1 MIKTFSKSLS
11 WLLSVVMIF
20 GMLVVD
26 LGTITAN
33 SMTTNQFNERLNEL
47 RQKYPTGYVWKDGY
61 RGKYELTGEELT
73 WVQCK
78 GFAHLMGYEVFGTDP
93 GTWQVDYNFN
103 HLEPGDIIQFGDP
116 YVDYGNHSVF
126 CISVSGNTYHFV
138 DCNGRGN
145 NDENGYYVRG
155 LRKVLWDDVGYISS
169 GKYSSI
175 EFKYLIKSPMHII
188 DPVTW
193 ESMTVGGKYY
203 LKNNGTGTYMSIDS
217 GEDVQGKNISVYQ
230 KTGSTGQ
237 QFEIRSSDTDKSYF
251 LRPVLCE
258 SSGRVVNVY
267 SDYSN
272 SGVNITIYDYT
283 GHSTQQWKFKKV
295 DGGYAICSA
304 NNTNV
309 CIAESNGNVQLAT
322 YTGAANQIWTL
333 EPASYADIG
342 TNFYAY
348 IINTAPWKMAA
359 VVGDSEYNVALE
371 SETAYSN
378 QFWYFERQDD
388 LFYKITNVKTNQCLD
403 DADFG
408 TSGGTNIGICGS
420 NNSTAQRWALIESN
434 GGYELHPQ
442 CAISMA
448 MDVCGASTEDGA
460 NIQLWETNHCSAQI
474 FTIYKYGN
482 LPDKPALAKNKD
494 MYSKGDSVTF
504 SWNPC
509 RFAHYYQ
516 VNVLHN
522 GSTLQSFTTGS
533 LSYTL
538 SSLGTGLYDIKVTA
552 CNQNGSSE
560 TAYMSFV
567 VPDYSAS
574 YVTRASFNGHTYEYY
589 NQKMDW
595 NQAYKFCEKKGG
607 HLVTITSQ
615 EENDFIANF
624 VKNQSENVWTGGK
637 TIDFK
642 TWFWVTGE
650 KFNYQNWSTNQPDY
664 YNNEEDSM
672 EIYVI
677 NGTLGKWND
686 IPQTNITQC
695 GFICEY
701 ETPDASKYTPAYK
714 ENYNGHEYWFFENGV
729 DWQTAKKICEA
740 KGGYLAIPNNAEENA
755 FIQSGIKKTSKEEA
769 WIGIT
774 DIAKEGVWKNVKG
787 GSVTYSN
794 WADDEPSNYLGIED
808 YVEMYLSGKWNDLR
822 GFGANYRSVGF
833 VCEFD
838 DLCTASGHK
847 YEEKVIPPTETEK
860 GYTLHTCS
868 VCGYS
873 YQSDITEPLGPS
885 DPNAPS
891 IVVGQKSAVP
901 GQTVTVNISMK
912 NNPGIT
918 GFKINLSYDKNVLT
932 LQNAE
937 TIGFDAMYSQ
947 NMTAMPFVVSWES
960 GLQDVKLDG
969 EIIRLTFAVNGNA
982 ADGSYPVTV
991 SYQPDD
997 IYNLKEENIHF
1008 AVING
1013 SVEVQKHIAGDIN
1026 NDGKVNMKDVTRL
1039 HQYINGWDV
1048 TVVESAADVNGDG
1061 KVNMKDLTR
1070 LHQYINGWDVV
1081 IY

>member
-1 MIKTFSKSLS
+1 MRKTFRKSLS

-61 RGKYELTGEELT
+61 RGKYELTGEDIT

-78 GFAHLMGYEVFGTDP
+78 GFAHLMGYEVFGIDP
-93 GTWQVDYNFN
+93 GTWPVDYNFN

-126 CISVSGNTYHFV
+126 CISVSENTYHFV

-145 NDENGYYVRG
+145 NNENGYYVRG
-155 LRKVLWDDVGYISS
+155 LCKVLWDDVGYISD

-175 EFKYLIKSPMHII
+175 EFKYLIKAPINI

-193 ESMTVGGKYY
+193 ESMPAGEKYY
-203 LKNNGTGTYMSIDS
+203 LKNNSTGTYMSVDS

-230 KTGSTGQ
+230 KTGHTGQ
-237 QFEIRSSDTDKSYF
+237 QFEIRSSDIDKTYY

-267 SDYSN
+267 SDSSSN
-272 SGVNITIYDYT
+272 GKNVTIYDFT
-283 GHSTQQWKFKKV
+283 GHSTQQWKFRKV
-295 DGGYAICSA
+295 NGGYAICSA

-322 YTGAANQIWTL
+322 YTGAANQVWTL
-333 EPASYADIG
+333 EPAGYADLG

-348 IINTAPWKMAA
+348 IINTAPWKMVS
-359 VVGDSEYNVALE
+359 VVGDSEYNVVLE
-371 SETAYSN
+371 SETGYDN

-403 DADFG
+403 DANFG
-408 TSGGTNIGICGS
+408 TSNGTNVGICGS
-420 NNSTAQRWALIESN
+420 NNTTAQRWGFVEYG
-434 GGYELHPQ
+434 GGYEIHPK
-442 CAISMA
+442 CAEGMA
-448 MDVCGASTEDGA
+448 LDVAGASTADGT
-460 NIQLWETNHCSAQI
+460 NIQIYQTNHSSAQI
-474 FTIYKYGN
+474 FTIYKYDN
-482 LPDKPALAKNKD
+482 KPDTPVLTSSGTIYHAGES
-494 MYSKGDSVTF
+494 MTV
-504 SWNPC
+504 SWNNC

-516 VNVLHN
+516 IDVVHDGNVE
-522 GSTLQSFTTGS
+522 QSFTS
-533 LSYTL
+533 KNLSYTL
-538 SSLGTGLYDIKVTA
+538 KNTNTGYYTISVTA
-552 CNQNGSSE
+552 YNHNGSSSS
-560 TAYMSFV
+560 ASLSFT
-567 VPDYSAS
+567 VPDYSIAPKYQS
-574 YVTRASFNGHTYEYY
+574 NFNGHVYEYY
-589 NQKMDW
+589 NKKMTW

-607 HLVTITSQ
+607 HLVTVTSQ
-615 EENDFIANF
+615 EENDFIVGLANL
-624 VKNQSENVWTGGK
+624 SSGNVWTGGK
-637 TIDFK
+637 TFDSSK
-642 TWFWVTGE
+642 TGIWITGE
-650 KFNYQNWSTNQPDY
+650 PFEYTNWMNSTGS
-664 YNNEEDSM
+664 ETKDSIAM
-672 EIYVI
+672 RFSYSAFSSS
-677 NGTLGKWND
+677 TPKWAAYASN
-686 IPQTNITQC
+686 TQAY
-695 GFICEY
+695 FICEY
-701 ETPDASKYTPAYK
+701 EDVDESKYTPIYQ
-714 ENYNGHEYWFFENGV
+714 ENYNGHEYWFFDDIV

-740 KGGYLAIPNNAEENA
+740 KGGYLAVPNNADENSM
-755 FIQSGIKKTSKEEA
+755 ITSNMNHTSNEWA

-774 DIAKEGVWKNVKG
+774 DIAEENVWKDVKG
-787 GSVTYSN
+787 NSLRYAN
-794 WADDEPSNYLGIED
+794 WSSSQPDNYNGIED
-808 YVEMYLSGKWNDLR
+808 YVHIYADGTWNDY
-822 GFGANYRSVGF
+822 NYTPVLEKRIGF

-838 DLCTASGHK
+838 DL
-847 YEEKVIPPTETEK
+847 
-860 GYTLHTCS
+860 HT
-868 VCGYS
+868 
-873 YQSDITEPLGPS
+873 IPS
-885 DPNAPS
+885 DPNVPS

-901 GQTVTVNISMK
+901 GQTVTVDISMK

-918 GFKINLSYDKNVLT
+918 GFKINVSYNKNVLT

-947 NMTAMPFVVSWES
+947 NMTAMPFIVSWES

-982 ADGSYPVTV
+982 AEGSYPVTV

-1013 SVEVQKHIAGDIN
+1013 SIEVKKHIAGDIN

-1048 TVVESAADVNGDG
+1048 TVVESAIDVNGDG